1 MSLPTP
7 DCSGRNH
14 RIRRLTLRSAVLL
27 IAIIACGLAAYRY
40 CERHVRKR
48 TIAYRVAELIPGRVA
63 PTMRSLD
70 DFAPLVALI
79 RSEVAPGSW
88 QGQGGSGTIAEF
100 FLNDSLIINN
110 NEVTHEQLAAFL
122 REQRAAREGTDA
134 PDPALRRTQ
143 PPG

>member
-1 MSLPTP
+1 
-7 DCSGRNH
+7 
-14 RIRRLTLRSAVLL
+14 
-27 IAIIACGLAAYRY
+27 
-40 CERHVRKR
+40 
-48 TIAYRVAELIPGRVA
+48 
-63 PTMRSLD
+63 MRSLD
-70 DFAPLVALI
+70 DFAPLVASI

-143 PPG
+143 CPG